1 MDILTQQL
9 AKKTINSLG
18 IDNYCLYGIPSSE
31 EEFYEMVKPVAYSN
45 PTGVVYAEKDHYPFT
60 FESFIEEFNKV
71 KQEYE
76 YNQYQ
81 RDRASEYPSI
91 QDQLDALYHQGYDG
105 WKASIDEVKNK
116 YPKPG
121 EDL

>member
-1 MDILTQQL
+1 MNITKALV
-9 AKKTINSLG
+9 SLRPG
-18 IDNYCLYGIPSSE
+18 AQWVLDGDNCGGLVWHDENELPPPTE
-31 EEFYEMVKPVAYSN
+31 EEIQVE
-45 PTGVVYAEKDHYPFT
+45 
-60 FESFIEEFNKV
+60 IERL
-71 KQEYE
+71 QAQYE

-81 RDRASEYPSI
+81 RNRATAYPSI
-91 QDQLDALYHQGYDG
+91 QEQLDVLYHQGYDG

>member
-1 MDILTQQL
+1 MDITHALQIL
-9 AKKTINSLG
+9 RPGASWSILG
-18 IDNYCLYGIPSSE
+18 EDYENLVWNDENELPPPTE
-31 EEFYEMVKPVAYSN
+31 EEVQ
-45 PTGVVYAEKDHYPFT
+45 AE
-60 FESFIEEFNKV
+60 IERLKA
-71 KQEYE
+71 EYE

-81 RDRASEYPSI
+81 RDRASAYPSI
-91 QDQLDALYHQGYDG
+91 QDQLDTLYHQGYDG

>member
-1 MDILTQQL
+1 MNITEALL
-9 AKKTINSLG
+9 SLRPG
-18 IDNYCLYGIPSSE
+18 AQWSLSGDTYEGLNWFDENELSPPTE
-31 EEFYEMVKPVAYSN
+31 EEVQAEVKRLQA
-45 PTGVVYAEKDHYPFT
+45 
-60 FESFIEEFNKV
+60 
-71 KQEYE
+71 EYE

>member
-1 MDILTQQL
+1 MDIIQALRSLRLGAQWSLSGDTYEGLTWHDENEL
-9 AKKTINSLG
+9 PPPT
-18 IDNYCLYGIPSSE
+18 E
-31 EEFYEMVKPVAYSN
+31 EEIQ
-45 PTGVVYAEKDHYPFT
+45 AE
-60 FESFIEEFNKV
+60 IERL
-71 KQEYE
+71 QAEYE

-91 QDQLDALYHQGYDG
+91 HDQLDTLYHQGYDG

>member
-1 MDILTQQL
+1 MDITKAIL
-9 AKKTINSLG
+9 SLRPG
-18 IDNYCLYGIPSSE
+18 AIWSLDGDTYEGLVWHDENELPPPTE
-31 EEFYEMVKPVAYSN
+31 EEVQTEVERLQA
-45 PTGVVYAEKDHYPFT
+45 
-60 FESFIEEFNKV
+60 
-71 KQEYE
+71 EYE

-81 RDRASEYPSI
+81 RNRASEYPSI
-91 QDQLDALYHQGYDG
+91 QEQLDALYHQGYDG